1 MPTWP
6 SFLTPAGIVDFPDQ
20 PDKQAALSALWSQR
34 VSGFTDQAILGGP
47 WQSLYSANQNF
58 YVNPLYTDIPTSAAV
73 ANIQWAG
80 FPRRITY
87 YFPNYS
93 LLDQRSLANTGYK
106 IDGVTTFGQIPK
118 NTCPP
123 PVGDSTPVAFGPY
136 GPRGWQDEYCE
147 WSTSYD
153 DLSKP
158 VAERKVLRIDFVC
171 ENPEYWNSL
180 WAIDPQRAV
189 DIYNSALNY
198 PDGTP
203 EDDKNVQK
211 VVTLDDLVL
220 KDPKTGATVIDPFTG
235 GPTYDP
241 LNKFNSGPEADPT
254 TGGAMHLTATP
265 NTLQTELGLAAGA
278 TVQRQANSGGNNT
291 NTDWLICCSQYG
303 QLHRNSD
310 PHIGQSVNL
319 VVQRSLKV
327 SLANPPGLYLQAP
340 VWPSEAWVKFPP
352 NAPAGA
358 KLQDYFRVARGT
370 EQMNGPDG
378 QPMASN
384 FYLHCVMEVPKS
396 QGFCLSDIEI
406 MATDPA
412 TGFGTFYPISGG
424 AQIAELLKV
433 QINAVAFPVQPGPQQ
448 FPCVTTAPSPYPP
461 QPLQMLYADQWNAAN
476 ATVIPNVVNQP
487 MTLASNTVIVP
498 PRVEPGRSVDLV
510 LTFNPDS
517 SGSTAAPS
525 MAFVAP
531 DGTISSDVTISN
543 VRHPYTVTYA
553 VPGNSYPSSCSAV
566 SFTAQVSRQAQPA
579 VLGLRLTSPGMT
591 ADPPPPPIPAFLTIA
606 PLTIAIA

>member
-20 PDKQAALSALWSQR
+20 PEKQAALSALWSQR

-47 WQSLYSANQNF
+47 WQSLYGSYQNF
-58 YVNPLYTDIPTSAAV
+58 YVNPLYTDIPTTSAV

-93 LLDQRSLANTGYK
+93 LPDQVSLANTGYK
-106 IDGVTTFGQIPK
+106 VDGVTTFGQIPR

-123 PVGDSTPVAFGPY
+123 PVGDPTLINFGPY

-147 WSTSYD
+147 WSTTYD

-158 VAERKVLRIDFVC
+158 VAQRKVLRIDFVC

-189 DIYNSALNY
+189 DVYNSALNY
-198 PDGTP
+198 PDGTA
-203 EDDKNVQK
+203 EADKNVHK

-254 TGGAMHLTATP
+254 AGGAMHLTATP

-278 TVQRQANSGGNNT
+278 TVQRQPNSGGDNT

-310 PHIGQSVNL
+310 PHIGQEVNL
-319 VVQRSLKV
+319 VVQQSLRV
-327 SLANPPGLYLQAP
+327 SLANPPGLYLQTP
-340 VWPSEAWVKFPP
+340 VWPSDAWVRFPSH
-352 NAPAGA
+352 APAGA
-358 KLQDYFRVARGT
+358 KLQDYFRIARGT
-370 EQMNGPDG
+370 EQMNGPNG

-412 TGFGTFYPISGG
+412 TGQGVFYPITGG

-433 QINAVAFPVQPGPQQ
+433 QINAVAFPAGSAPQQ
-448 FPCVTTAPSPYPP
+448 FPCLAVAPTPFPP

-476 ATVIPNVVNQP
+476 ATPIPNVVGQA

-498 PRVEPGRSVDLV
+498 PRVKPGQSVKLV
-510 LTFNPDS
+510 LTFSADS
-517 SGSTAAPS
+517 SGGSNAPV
-525 MAFVAP
+525 MTFVAP
-531 DGTISSDVTISN
+531 DGSIAPDVLVSN
-543 VRHPYTVTYA
+543 VGQPYSVTYA
-553 VPGNSYPSSCSAV
+553 VPGNSYPSQNLAV
-566 SFTAQVSRQAQPA
+566 EFTVNIAAHAQPA
-579 VLGLRLTSPGMT
+579 VLGLRLTSPGT
-591 ADPPPPPIPAFLTIA
+591 NPSPPPPPIPAFLTID
-606 PLTIAIA
+606 TIATS